1 MNTTGNLNTTH
12 TVVIA
17 EPPSKGLRFLVG
29 LAIMYAFWVN
39 RRLIAGFV
47 FSAVAPQQAAP
58 EGFAMVS
65 TVTGVV
71 IPLLVDFVVALGGG
85 GIFAAT
91 MGWRVFSDLAAGAF
105 SMIAN
110 WRNEQALRARVAQ
123 ALTQAQTA
131 AGQAGQAT
139 ATAAAVQGAGRTLEF
154 SNPELAKFAQMVQGT
169 LAEIVKRQ
177 GIADELLAEL
187 QTRGSGGTEASKPPA
202 GSAEGN

>member
-29 LAIMYAFWVN
+29 LAMLYAFWVN

-58 EGFAMVS
+58 EGFASVS

-110 WRNEQALRARVAQ
+110 WRNGQALRARVAQ

-139 ATAAAVQGAGRTLEF
+139 ATAAAVQGAARTLEF
-154 SNPELAKFAQMVQGT
+154 SNPELAKFAAMVQGT

>member
-29 LAIMYAFWVN
+29 LAMLYAFWVN

-47 FSAVAPQQAAP
+47 FAAVAPQQAAP

-110 WRNEQALRARVAQ
+110 WRNGQALRARVAQ

-139 ATAAAVQGAGRTLEF
+139 ATAAAVQGAARTLEF
-154 SNPELAKFAQMVQGT
+154 SNPELAKFAAMVQGT
-169 LAEIVKRQ
+169 LADIVKRQ

-187 QTRGSGGTEASKPPA
+187 TTRGSGGTEASKPTA
-202 GSAEGN
+202 GSTEGN

>member
-29 LAIMYAFWVN
+29 LAMLYAFWVN

-110 WRNEQALRARVAQ
+110 WRNGQALRARVAQ

-139 ATAAAVQGAGRTLEF
+139 ATAAAMQGAARTLEF
-154 SNPELAKFAQMVQGT
+154 TNPELAKFAAMVQGT

>member
-29 LAIMYAFWVN
+29 LAMLYAFWVN

-91 MGWRVFSDLAAGAF
+91 MGWRVFADLAAGAF

-110 WRNEQALRARVAQ
+110 WRNGQALRARVAQ

-139 ATAAAVQGAGRTLEF
+139 ATAAAMQGAARTLEF
-154 SNPELAKFAQMVQGT
+154 SNPELAKFAAMVQGT

-187 QTRGSGGTEASKPPA
+187 QTRGSGGTEASNPPA

>member
-29 LAIMYAFWVN
+29 LAMLYAFWVN

-65 TVTGVV
+65 TVTGVL

-110 WRNEQALRARVAQ
+110 WRNGQALRARVAQ

-139 ATAAAVQGAGRTLEF
+139 ATAAAVQGAARTLEF
-154 SNPELAKFAQMVQGT
+154 TNPEIAKFAAMVQGT

-187 QTRGSGGTEASKPPA
+187 QTRGSGGTESSKPPA

>member
-1 MNTTGNLNTTH
+1 MTTGNLNTTH

-29 LAIMYAFWVN
+29 LAMLYAFWVN

-105 SMIAN
+105 SMISN
-110 WRNEQALRARVAQ
+110 WRNGQALRARVAQ

-139 ATAAAVQGAGRTLEF
+139 ATAAAVQGAARTLEF
-154 SNPELAKFAQMVQGT
+154 TNPELAKFAAMVQGT
-169 LAEIVKRQ
+169 LADIVKRQ

>member
-29 LAIMYAFWVN
+29 LAMLYAFWVN

-105 SMIAN
+105 AMIAN
-110 WRNEQALRARVAQ
+110 WRNGQALRARVAQ

-139 ATAAAVQGAGRTLEF
+139 ATAAAVQGAARTLEF
-154 SNPELAKFAQMVQGT
+154 SNPELAKFAAMVQGT

>member
-29 LAIMYAFWVN
+29 LAMLYAFWVN

-110 WRNEQALRARVAQ
+110 WRNGQALRARVAQ

-139 ATAAAVQGAGRTLEF
+139 ATAAAMQGAARTLEF
-154 SNPELAKFAQMVQGT
+154 TNPELAKFAQMVQGT
-169 LAEIVKRQ
+169 LADIVKRQ

>member
-29 LAIMYAFWVN
+29 LAMLYAFWVN

-110 WRNEQALRARVAQ
+110 WRNGQALRARVAQ

-139 ATAAAVQGAGRTLEF
+139 ATAAAVQGAARTLEF

-169 LAEIVKRQ
+169 LADIVKRQ

>member
-29 LAIMYAFWVN
+29 LAMLYAFWVN

-65 TVTGVV
+65 TVTGVL

-110 WRNEQALRARVAQ
+110 WRNGQALRARVAQ

-139 ATAAAVQGAGRTLEF
+139 ATAAAVQGAARTLEF
-154 SNPELAKFAQMVQGT
+154 SNPELAKFAAMVQGT
-169 LAEIVKRQ
+169 LADIVKRQ

-187 QTRGSGGTEASKPPA
+187 QTRGSGGTESSKPPA